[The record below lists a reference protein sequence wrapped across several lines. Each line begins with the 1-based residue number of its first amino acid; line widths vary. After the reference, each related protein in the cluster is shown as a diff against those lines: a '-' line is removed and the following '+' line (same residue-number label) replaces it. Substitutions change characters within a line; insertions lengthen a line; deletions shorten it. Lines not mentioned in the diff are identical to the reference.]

1 MPPSRVTAPA
11 AVLVTALLSGCENFE
26 NPLRWEESPLADDLV
41 GSWNA
46 VEGEDAGTSARV
58 SRTDDG
64 ALRVELNKPDKNE
77 RFSFIADLVA
87 SESVHVL
94 QVRMDTYEPKSDYVT
109 ESGFRFLRLTLAGDE
124 RLRVQRLDGS
134 RLGKV
139 AENVYTG
146 AGLELSLDT
155 VAGCLGEK
163 LTQSLW
169 AKFWTYMSEQLE
181 DDLEAS
187 VVAALGDEAASDVEK
202 ELAKIAQVK
211 VDPYEELA
219 NMRTCIARHLPSE
232 SLEQLFLSHTDL
244 VFSGGTDRY
253 ERD

>member
-1 MPPSRVTAPA
+1 MSVCASNGSMA
-11 AVLVTALLSGCENFE
+11 AALA
-26 NPLRWEESPLADDLV
+26 RSP
-41 GSWNA
+41 
-46 VEGEDAGTSARV
+46 
-58 SRTDDG
+58 RT
-64 ALRVELNKPDKNE
+64 RTP
-77 RFSFIADLVA
+77 
-87 SESVHVL
+87 
-94 QVRMDTYEPKSDYVT
+94 
-109 ESGFRFLRLTLAGDE
+109 
-124 RLRVQRLDGS
+124 
-134 RLGKV
+134 
-139 AENVYTG
+139 G
-146 AGLELSLDT
+146 AGLELSSNT
-155 VAGCLGEK
+155 VAGCVGEK
-163 LTQSLW
+163 LTGSLW
-169 AKFWTYMSEQLE
+169 AQFWTYMSEQLE